1 MSGAPEL
8 IQERT
13 PSRSSTVKNGVSVLE
28 GGITWPHQLSQVAGG
43 VQSELVVHPVTVPLH
58 RFRGTSTQAV
68 GSLVTHGT
76 PSSLSI
82 IQLAPASPGW
92 TRKRLGTSELTTPTN
107 DAWVTSGQVAPSGR
121 PKQQVGHAG
130 VRLVA

>member
-1 MSGAPEL
+1 M
-8 IQERT
+8 
-13 PSRSSTVKNGVSVLE
+13 KNGVSVLE

-58 RFRGTSTQAV
+58 RFTGTSVQIS
-68 GSLVTHGT
+68 GLPVTHGL

-82 IQLAPASPGW
+82 NQLAWALPGSI
-92 TRKRLGTSELTTPTN
+92 SESAGISMLATATM
-107 DAWVTSGQVAPSGR
+107 AEWVISGQSAPGNK
-121 PKQQVGHAG
+121 PAQQEGQSG